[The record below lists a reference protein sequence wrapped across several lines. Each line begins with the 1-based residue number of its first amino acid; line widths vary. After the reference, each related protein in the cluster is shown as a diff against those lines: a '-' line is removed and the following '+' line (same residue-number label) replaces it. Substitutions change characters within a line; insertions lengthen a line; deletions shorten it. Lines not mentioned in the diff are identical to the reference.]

1 MSIYEMVKETLTN
14 HKEEVQYFQWASM
27 NAMASFIFPEYV
39 CHIKERMVPIHKI
52 LVPEMRAITDIV
64 DPESS
69 LVKKMSESLIDD
81 MINNTTFKGYIYHL
95 NELQL
100 FRENKVEILKCIYD
114 SYIIPNVCK
123 YIPEVISKKFG
134 LDDPNQQLFQENR
147 DVDLFPMDKPSIPN
161 LGYEFV
167 CDQTILQL
175 LMMLPSVQ
183 KEQVVPE
190 SHKGFKVKFDQI
202 LTIDNDV
209 ALCPIHLTMKEF
221 GNQINH
227 VAIEFATS
235 SRICWASQEA
245 IVTTGISNKVMLTR
259 LV

>member
-39 CHIKERMVPIHKI
+39 CHIKERTVPIHKI

-64 DPESS
+64 NPESS

-81 MINNTTFKGYIYHL
+81 MIKNTTFKGYIYHL

-147 DVDLFPMDKPSIPN
+147 GVDLFPMDKLAIPN

-167 CDQTILQL
+167 RDQTILQL

-221 GNQINH
+221 GNRINH
-227 VAIEFATS
+227 IAIEFATS
-235 SRICWASQEA
+235 SSMHWASQEA
-245 IVTTGISNKVMLTR
+245 IITTGISNKITLTR